1 LDALCH
7 CRRPL
12 ANKIKL
18 NQIKLFMCSKKNKN
32 KTSKTQRCD
41 TTLISAPEKLKI
53 NYTTGSF
60 LKAYVIGV
68 TSSEGLSTVV

>member
-1 LDALCH
+1 
-7 CRRPL
+7 
-12 ANKIKL
+12 
-18 NQIKLFMCSKKNKN
+18 MCSKKNKN